1 MPIYTCDRRRGNFSA
16 PKIMPHII
24 SHSSSDCP
32 NPIYKNKK
40 NSGKN
45 QQTDDHEEQ
54 KVPMTY
60 DTVKNAATGSGNDV
74 VKLKKK

>member
-1 MPIYTCDRRRGNFSA
+1 
-16 PKIMPHII
+16 MPHII
-24 SHSSSDCP
+24 SHSSTDGP
-32 NPIYKNKK
+32 NPVYENKK
-40 NSGKN
+40 NSEKSH
-45 QQTDDHEEQ
+45 QTDDHKEK

>member
-1 MPIYTCDRRRGNFSA
+1 
-16 PKIMPHII
+16 MPHII
-24 SHSSSDCP
+24 SHNPTDTP
-32 NPIYKNKK
+32 NPVYQNKK

-45 QQTDDHEEQ
+45 QQTNDHKEK

-74 VKLKKK
+74 IRLKKKQLFLCLNYIKPLAPPT

>member
-1 MPIYTCDRRRGNFSA
+1 
-16 PKIMPHII
+16 MPHII
-24 SHSSSDCP
+24 SHNPTDTP

-45 QQTDDHEEQ
+45 QQTDDHKEK

-60 DTVKNAATGSGNDV
+60 DTVKNAATASGNEDV
-74 VKLKKK
+74 RLKKK

>member
-1 MPIYTCDRRRGNFSA
+1 
-16 PKIMPHII
+16 MPHII
-24 SHSSSDCP
+24 SHNPTDTP
-32 NPIYKNKK
+32 NVVYKNKQ

-45 QQTDDHEEQ
+45 QQTDDHKDK

-74 VKLKKK
+74 IRLKKK